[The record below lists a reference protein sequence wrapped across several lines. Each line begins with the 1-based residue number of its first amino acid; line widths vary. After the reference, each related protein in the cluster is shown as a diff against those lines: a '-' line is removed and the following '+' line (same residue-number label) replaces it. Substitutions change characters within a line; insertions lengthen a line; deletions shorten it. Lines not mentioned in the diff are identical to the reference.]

1 LNIVLSIS
9 DQYDATAKRD
19 EIRMLHGN
27 ALPIRQANPEG
38 RERALMQP
46 LANGFCIQHRLAIV
60 DGTEGVRKETQ
71 RPVGWAGV

>member
-46 LANGFCIQHRLAIV
+46 LANGFCIQHRLPIV
-60 DGTEGVRKETQ
+60 SQMQYLRKN
-71 RPVGWAGV
+71 A